1 MDRISID
8 RIRFRKGLLYAVSII
23 GLALFYL
30 TGYLY
35 MTTVNEGDT
44 PGCRIVFM
52 GPSYARIQGFD
63 ESHTRFASK
72 YSLYLYREQGKDP
85 VPQTEEDLDFLKG
98 TPVLFVPGNAGSFRQ
113 IRSIAAESANL
124 FFESRGQLKNRNV
137 QNLDFF
143 SADFNEDLTA
153 FHGQTLLDQVE
164 FLNDAVKFILG
175 LYENRPN
182 PPKSVIILSH
192 SMGGVV
198 ARGMLTFRNYLP
210 GSINTIITLASPH
223 AAAPLTFDGDI
234 LKTYSAIDRFWYEG
248 FSEDPISQRKNARET
263 LANVS
268 LISITGGLLDSILP
282 ADYTTLGYLVPPEHG
297 FTVYSTG
304 IPGVW
309 TSIDHLAIVWCGQL
323 RRKVLEALLEVTDLT
338 SPHRTYS
345 LEERMKIFRRIF
357 LTGFEDN
364 AMLDKYD
371 KSKLQNKIPIKLDQK
386 RVKYFKNGEK
396 VRMKTDTPMT
406 TRISMF
412 KTIEENPNNKFSL
425 LTSLPLS
432 ESHIE
437 NKKDLEKLFSV
448 LLCLKKQVAGS
459 DNLIDFTGEETDE
472 NIELECVDI
481 SSNANQI
488 PASTGGTLDV
498 KESSIGG
505 ERKPFYA
512 LQLNSSILRNF
523 DIVLINEPETAAVKK
538 DDFFIAEICPE
549 ENTKVT
555 MGDGFLSLLSGKPEI
570 NLLSYQTL
578 STTINVP
585 GAWSSVLAYKLV
597 FHGLAETDDKEG
609 AKAAL
614 FQPFIRQWREDPYET
629 KWHAN
634 LGEYKE
640 LVLNMHGIAPYTPFK
655 VKNYSDHS
663 LNIDVWIDP
672 FMTSKPYILNIEI
685 DLINSLRLLVLR
697 YRLAIVALCVSC
709 TLLAFLFQFKHYHE
723 TGHFPSLIYG
733 LSCLC
738 SPKYLCA
745 AIAILALMT
754 PLATLKPLQKF
765 LNFID
770 PVVFFDSNEIN
781 LSLRDDYKLNSFF
794 LGLEEQ
800 SLFFIGPLFYIMG
813 IGVVFLSYYGVLL
826 LCFLLIGVSNPFRKV
841 SLPIKIPI
849 KSLLKN
855 YKRVH
860 FLWMNRRL
868 VTLVFIALMNLI
880 YLPYQ
885 FSYVVGCIIQA
896 IQVLKIATDRRSK
909 DQFNFHL
916 SLFIFMLWVLPI
928 NVPVLMVLVHNF
940 SLKWS
945 LSFSSHHN
953 ILQVVPILIVTLR
966 HSTNTAL
973 PHFNSSDY
981 LTNQFLLA
989 YIVFYCLV
997 YGIRHT
1003 FWLHDL
1009 LNIYFTWL
1017 AINYTLKPSQFQ
1029 PASQK
1034 FS

>member
-8 RIRFRKGLLYAVSII
+8 RIRFRKRILYGVSII
-23 GLALFYL
+23 GLALFCL

-35 MTTVNEGDT
+35 MATINEGDT

-52 GPSYARIQGFD
+52 GPSYARIRGFD

-85 VPQTEEDLDFLKG
+85 IPQTGEDLDFLKG

-124 FFESRGQLKNRNV
+124 FFDSRGLLRNRNV

-143 SADFNEDLTA
+143 SADFNEDFTA
-153 FHGQTLLDQVE
+153 FHGQTLLDQIE

-198 ARGMLTFRNYLP
+198 ARGMLTFKNYLP
-210 GSINTIITLASPH
+210 GSVNTIITLASPH

-234 LKTYSAIDRFWYEG
+234 LKAYSAIDRFWFEG
-248 FSEDPISQRKNARET
+248 FNEDFNSQGKSARET

-268 LISITGGLLDSILP
+268 LISITGGLLDSVLP
-282 ADYTTLGYLVPPEHG
+282 ADYTTLGYLVPPDHG

-323 RRKVLEALLEVTDLT
+323 RRKVLEALLEVTDLN
-338 SPHRTYS
+338 SPHRTYP
-345 LEERMKIFRRIF
+345 LEERMRIFRKIF
-357 LTGFEDN
+357 LSGFEDY
-364 AMLDKYD
+364 AILDKYD
-371 KSKLQNKIPIKLDQK
+371 KSKLQNKILMNLDIKS
-386 RVKYFKNGEK
+386 VKSLKNGER
-396 VRMKTDTPMT
+396 VRTKTDTPIT
-406 TRISMF
+406 TRFSMF
-412 KTIEENPNNKFSL
+412 NTVEENPNNKFFL

-432 ESHIE
+432 ESYIE
-437 NKKDLEKLFSV
+437 NKKDLENLFSV
-448 LLCLKKQVAGS
+448 FLCLKRHLTN
-459 DNLIDFTGEETDE
+459 DHNLIDFTGEKKDDNLE
-472 NIELECVDI
+472 IECVDI
-481 SSNANQI
+481 SSNANEV
-488 PASTGGTLDV
+488 PASAGGILDV

-505 ERKPFYA
+505 ERSPFYA

-523 DIVLINEPETAAVKK
+523 DMVLIKEPERAKVKK
-538 DDFFIAEICPE
+538 DDFFIAELCPE
-549 ENTKVT
+549 ENTKVK
-555 MGDGFLSLLSGKPEI
+555 MGDDFLSLLSGKPEVS
-570 NLLSYQTL
+570 LLSNRTL
-578 STTINVP
+578 STTINIP

-597 FHGLAETDDKEG
+597 FYSQPQANEKEG
-609 AKAAL
+609 TAL
-614 FQPFIRQWREDPYET
+614 FQPFIRQWRDDPYET
-629 KWHAN
+629 KWHVN

-655 VKNYSDHS
+655 VKDYSDHG

-672 FMTSKPYILNIEI
+672 FMTSKPSVLSIEI
-685 DLINSLRLLVLR
+685 DLVNSLRLLVLR
-697 YRLAIVALCVSC
+697 YRLAVVALCVSC
-709 TLLAFLFQFKHYHE
+709 TLLAFFFQFEHYHK

-738 SPKYLCA
+738 APKCLCA
-745 AIAILALMT
+745 ATVILALMT

-770 PVVFFDSNEIN
+770 PVVFFDSNEMN

-794 LGLEEQ
+794 LGLEEH
-800 SLFFIGPLFYIMG
+800 SLCLIGPLFYIMG
-813 IGVVFLSYYGVLL
+813 IGIVSLSYYGVLL
-826 LCFLLIGVSNPFRKV
+826 LCSLLTGIRKLLRKA
-841 SLPIKIPI
+841 SLPIEVPI
-849 KSLLKN
+849 KSPPKN
-855 YKRVH
+855 YSKVH

-868 VTLVFIALMNLI
+868 ATLIFVALMNLI
-880 YLPYQ
+880 YIPYQ
-885 FSYVVGCIIQA
+885 FSYVVSCIIQA
-896 IQVLKIATDRRSK
+896 IQVLKIATDRRNK
-909 DQFNFHL
+909 DQFNFQL
-916 SLFIFMLWVLPI
+916 TLFVFMLWVLPI
-928 NVPVLMVLVHNF
+928 NIPVIMVLVHNF

-953 ILQVVPILIVTLR
+953 ILQVIPILIVTLR

-973 PHFNSSDY
+973 PQFNPSDY
-981 LTNQFLLA
+981 LTNQCLLG
-989 YIVFYCLV
+989 YTVFYCLV

-1017 AINYTLKPSQFQ
+1017 AINYTLRPSQSPKTFNS
-1029 PASQK
+1029 PN
-1034 FS
+1034 